1 MIVNAFR
8 KSTGL
13 TYLLPTDFNM
23 LEHTK
28 VALDNKELSDNYF
41 IEYVTTNRLRDYGD
55 SVFISDRKNL
65 PFKVQIAGRD
75 EADSLKKSF
84 VDSLKNYYAANDNTR
99 PTFYGDPATKDSLKG
114 FISKDSIAAQFSRI
128 WGHTLDTAMIRTLYV
143 RRQEVDQDGS
153 TTAYYDSVITEQNI
167 NKRESY
173 AMFIQFHPQVTLS
186 GEDEGVGRFNVAM
199 AGADRARELYNT
211 TATFMNNLA
220 RAGMML
226 RVERPWNGVDDSFA
240 DRVTKEEVIELM
252 KHYGLEG
259 VDANWI
265 SIPDSIYTYND
276 GDRRDTIVFDF
287 GVTENQLRLPFIVN
301 DSVGRAQALALRND
315 TINKWKDEVYWDTRQ
330 GLYDDDPKVPGYH
343 DTITDEWFVKPEKL
357 CQAINDILFTNI
369 KPYMIDSILWRA
381 PRTPMRTG
389 QYAGKYRA
397 QAKMIFH
404 REIRSNRGIIW
415 TNIPYLIVP
424 VDSKEEAGFVEEKPE
439 EAVDSISAA
448 SAMRDSVVY
457 VLDSLGNVLDSTIVQ
472 ANNSAEAMG
481 AALRGGF
488 DTLSDAV
495 ADSVQE
501 VKQLTVAEA
510 TQLSKD
516 AALEAKKAAAEAKTA
531 AAKAKKAAADVKKIQ
546 KTANATI
553 QKAQKSVNFADSI
566 VVSRDTVVYTLDS
579 IGNVVDSTVTT
590 IDSKIANVLDSA
602 QLAAVAERDS
612 IIAAAQASI
621 NEALQISDSLQSVA
635 SEASQKAAQA
645 KVAAAEAKKG
655 IAEAKKAAKL
665 AAAEAKKATANA
677 KQKIEDVP
685 VASTVVESPVS
696 TASSEVANTAVSAV
710 PVVNNEAAAIRQSF
724 TEVSE
729 TIENVVDENKPL
741 TVAEATIKSTEA
753 AAAAKAAAAESKA
766 ATVAVKNAQKAATTA
781 QKAAAA
787 ALKKVP
793 AFDETEEVTPEVAAA
808 KQYADS
814 LQNVANIAL
823 QTVDSLKEVANIA
836 SQNAAQLKIAAAEAK
851 KGIAAAKNRAK
862 AEAAAAK
869 KAEAEA
875 KKAAAAAAKEEKNK
889 AAESAAVKNEE
900 ETVTEQASEVVEESA
915 EAKE

>member
-1 MIVNAFR
+1 MKKVIVSLLCVISLMAATMPAAMADDESQYKKLNLSGSRKSYKALDLPNDSIKKFSRVTWSTNMLEWLIFAPNLGVEFDLKDPTLISCPSIFLQFSYRPGKMDFMEKKNYSTNALQYWRARAEYRWHFRFNERQEQRRGLAKTAMWVNEKMFTKKIEVLVPDTASRRAGDEYATMVVMSKDARIKEKIDSTITSTTQRRTELFPGRYYLGVYGEYDKLVYANDMFKLIDKDMKSSNVYSIGLSGGYDFPGFNYNHKCFVQWTVGASLGVLWFNYDKYSKNIGAQNPVATDQNKILPFITELKVAMNFRNTTITKKYWQPDPSVYEKNILRNHEDSIHMAELDTILAENPVVINVTSVNGIDSAFVENIDKNMIVNAFR

-99 PTFYGDPATKDSLKG
+99 PTFYGDPATRDSLKG

-128 WGHTLDTAMIRTLYV
+128 WGHPLDTSMIRTLYV

-199 AGADRARELYNT
+199 AGADRARELYNN

-226 RVERPWNGVDDSFA
+226 RVERPWNGIDDTFA

-439 EAVDSISAA
+439 VATDSVSAA

-457 VLDSLGNVLDSTIVQ
+457 VLDSLGNVLDSTLVQ
-472 ANNSAEAMG
+472 VQDSMVSMG
-481 AALRGGF
+481 ANMRGGF
-488 DTLSDAV
+488 DIMADAV
-495 ADSVQE
+495 ADTVE
-501 VKQLTVAEA
+501 TVKQLTVAEA
-510 TQLSKD
+510 TQLSKE
-516 AALEAKKAAAEAKTA
+516 AALEAKKAAAEA
-531 AAKAKKAAADVKKIQ
+531 AK
-546 KTANATI
+546 
-553 QKAQKSVNFADSI
+553 
-566 VVSRDTVVYTLDS
+566 
-579 IGNVVDSTVTT
+579 
-590 IDSKIANVLDSA
+590 
-602 QLAAVAERDS
+602 
-612 IIAAAQASI
+612 
-621 NEALQISDSLQSVA
+621 
-635 SEASQKAAQA
+635 
-645 KVAAAEAKKG
+645 AAAEA
-655 IAEAKKAAKL
+655 E
-665 AAAEAKKATANA
+665 AAEAPAEN
-677 KQKIEDVP
+677 P
-685 VASTVVESPVS
+685 
-696 TASSEVANTAVSAV
+696 
-710 PVVNNEAAAIRQSF
+710 EA
-724 TEVSE
+724 
-729 TIENVVDENKPL
+729 
-741 TVAEATIKSTEA
+741 
-753 AAAAKAAAAESKA
+753 
-766 ATVAVKNAQKAATTA
+766 
-781 QKAAAA
+781 
-787 ALKKVP
+787 
-793 AFDETEEVTPEVAAA
+793 
-808 KQYADS
+808 
-814 LQNVANIAL
+814 
-823 QTVDSLKEVANIA
+823 
-836 SQNAAQLKIAAAEAK
+836 
-851 KGIAAAKNRAK
+851 
-862 AEAAAAK
+862 
-869 KAEAEA
+869 
-875 KKAAAAAAKEEKNK
+875 
-889 AAESAAVKNEE
+889 
-900 ETVTEQASEVVEESA
+900 
-915 EAKE
+915 